1 MLALY
6 VEILSFTIV
15 LHEILLFDGLYFNRF
30 VASNIFDI
38 KYKNSMRVKYKN
50 IFLMNMNSNEI
61 NVIDIYVG
69 K

>member
-6 VEILSFTIV
+6 VEILSFAIV
-15 LHEILLFDGLYFNRF
+15 LYEILLLDGLNYFNRF

-50 IFLMNMNSNEI
+50 IIFDE
-61 NVIDIYVG
+61 YG
-69 K
+69 F